1 MQDINLL
8 TDDLR
13 PRREPFTFREL
24 MIVWAGF
31 AVLLLCYNGYQ
42 TYGWMSQKALSA
54 KASEHLHQ
62 IQVANQALTAEA
74 QRTPEPELVAS
85 VTQLNAL
92 RVERELIATLLK
104 DVATSDGFSERL
116 QDLARYKLD
125 GIWLSEVFFGN
136 GGSAVRLRGFSESA
150 RRVPEYLSALS
161 AGAGFSGYAFEG
173 FELKDSENDLVEFEL
188 AGPDSPSSGL
198 GAGDS

>member
-8 TDDLR
+8 TEELK

-24 MIVWAGF
+24 MLVWAGF

-42 TYGWMSQKALSA
+42 TYGWMSQKSKSA

-74 QRTPEPELVAS
+74 QRKPEPELVAS
-85 VTQLNAL
+85 VMHLNAL
-92 RVERELIATLLK
+92 RLERELVASLLK

-125 GIWLSEVFFGN
+125 GIWLSEVSFGN

-150 RRVPEYLSALS
+150 QRVPEYLSALS
-161 AGAGFSGYAFEG
+161 AGTGFSGYAFEG
-173 FELKDSENDLVEFEL
+173 FELKDANNNLVEFEL
-188 AGPDSPSSGL
+188 AGPNSDAG
-198 GAGDS
+198 GAGAGGS